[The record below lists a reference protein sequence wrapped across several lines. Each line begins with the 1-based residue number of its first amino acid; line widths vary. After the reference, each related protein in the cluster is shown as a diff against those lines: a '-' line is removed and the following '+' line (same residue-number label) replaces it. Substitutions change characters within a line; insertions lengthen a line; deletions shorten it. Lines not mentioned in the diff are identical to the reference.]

1 MRLHCKAVATK
12 ADKTSSI
19 SKFLAWR
26 EETGC
31 QQTDLHFC
39 CWHETAVKG
48 RAEHVRSARVIQTST
63 CSAIASASSTS
74 MPRYLTVLSI
84 FVCPSRS

>member
-12 ADKTSSI
+12 ADKTSSN

-39 CWHETAVKG
+39 CWHETD
-48 RAEHVRSARVIQTST
+48 
-63 CSAIASASSTS
+63 
-74 MPRYLTVLSI
+74 LSEWPDQ
-84 FVCPSRS
+84 FMLFGNLCKSR

>member
-12 ADKTSSI
+12 ADKTISN
-19 SKFLAWR
+19 SKFLALC

-39 CWHETAVKG
+39 CWPKGCRGPRPETSLDRRFQQKELPTAGHSQCKAKNQIVQLLI
-48 RAEHVRSARVIQTST
+48 ES
-63 CSAIASASSTS
+63 
-74 MPRYLTVLSI
+74 
-84 FVCPSRS
+84 

>member
-1 MRLHCKAVATK
+1 MRLDCKAVATK
-12 ADKTSSI
+12 ADKTSAN

-39 CWHETAVKG
+39 CWH
-48 RAEHVRSARVIQTST
+48 QTDIPEWSLNV
-63 CSAIASASSTS
+63 CSWGD
-74 MPRYLTVLSI
+74 TVAKVESCI
-84 FVCPSRS
+84 SPNFW